1 MWGNIL
7 KGLAILVAG
16 GLVAYGTYKIYKKI
30 TASEISQAVK
40 EKCPA
45 AFSAM
50 IKEKKRNAVNVG
62 IFDSNNKEIGEMT
75 VKSQEGVDSS
85 LREGQMIYVL

>member
-30 TASEISQAVK
+30 TAREISQAVK

-45 AFSAM
+45 AFSAI

-85 LREGQMIYVL
+85 LREGQMIYVF